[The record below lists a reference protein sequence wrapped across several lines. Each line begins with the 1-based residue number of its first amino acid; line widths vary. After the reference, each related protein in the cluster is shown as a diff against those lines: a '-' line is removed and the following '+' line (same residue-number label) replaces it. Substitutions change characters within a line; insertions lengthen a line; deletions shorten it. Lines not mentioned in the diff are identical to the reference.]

1 MVRRSV
7 YADGRSCAAKHAIGW
22 QSDRVTG
29 AFGLE
34 ELVYLGI
41 VEGCVALKGETL
53 HDIPVA
59 GDGVGRGS
67 LPDRRVLAIV
77 DPMSPQRGDC
87 DAAGELEG
95 LFAPLTGFLSDLSL
109 AGDNT
114 NEVNPAA
121 SGLAAEGRTRCSD

>member
-1 MVRRSV
+1 M
-7 YADGRSCAAKHAIGW
+7 ADPVLQDAIGW
-22 QSDRVTG
+22 RPDRICG
-29 AFGLE
+29 ALD
-34 ELVYLGI
+34 LGTRTSLI
-41 VEGCVALKGETL
+41 EEGCVAPEGETL
-53 HDIPVA
+53 HGVPVA
-59 GDGVGRGS
+59 GDRFGRSS